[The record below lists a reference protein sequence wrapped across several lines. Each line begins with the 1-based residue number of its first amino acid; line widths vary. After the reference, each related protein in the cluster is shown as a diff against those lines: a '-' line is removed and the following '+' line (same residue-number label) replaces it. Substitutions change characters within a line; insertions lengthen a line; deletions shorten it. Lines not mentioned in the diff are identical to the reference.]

1 MSVAERSAPKGNKIY
16 FLSDF
21 HLGAPTFQDS
31 LQRERLICRFL
42 DQAAADAAE
51 IFLMGDLFD
60 FWYEYKKVVPKGHV
74 RLLGKLAS
82 LSDAGITL
90 HLFVGNHDMWLKD
103 YFQKELGVHLYYDP
117 ITLERNGQRLHIG
130 HGDGLG
136 PGDHGY
142 KRLKHIF
149 RNPLCQLLFGWLP
162 PVFGLGIAEFFSR
175 QSRAK
180 TGAAEEVFRGA
191 DSEWLIAYCN
201 EQLKKESVDFF
212 IFGHRHLPI
221 DWELTSTPTVVR
233 YINLGDW
240 IRYYSYAVLDGS
252 QLSLRFFTDQQHK
265 LISNRQNA

>member
-103 YFQKELGVHLYYDP
+103 YFQKELGVHL
-117 ITLERNGQRLHIG
+117 
-130 HGDGLG
+130 
-136 PGDHGY
+136 
-142 KRLKHIF
+142 
-149 RNPLCQLLFGWLP
+149 
-162 PVFGLGIAEFFSR
+162 
-175 QSRAK
+175 
-180 TGAAEEVFRGA
+180 
-191 DSEWLIAYCN
+191 
-201 EQLKKESVDFF
+201 
-212 IFGHRHLPI
+212 
-221 DWELTSTPTVVR
+221 
-233 YINLGDW
+233 
-240 IRYYSYAVLDGS
+240 
-252 QLSLRFFTDQQHK
+252 
-265 LISNRQNA
+265 